1 MYRTTTPPLPTL
13 RLTIRLWC
21 FFFSTSRQFALTQL
35 TVIWAKK
42 KKKLAAKT
50 GSRLF
55 SLFLRAETWC
65 GLCRGCRKVA
75 GLTPRGVSHVF
86 GFSDDCVNE
95 CTEGPRRIV
104 RIIYYVQQTHH
115 HPPPRGGST
124 RDLAKMPNPTGT
136 WKDRIN
142 LYTMAKYIKSVCVAH
157 YVPR

>member
-1 MYRTTTPPLPTL
+1 MHRTTTPPLPTL

-21 FFFSTSRQFALTQL
+21 FFFDLSTICIDSTHGDLGNKKKTRRKNWIPAFLPLLTSRD
-35 TVIWAKK
+35 VVWAVQRVQE
-42 KKKLAAKT
+42 
-50 GSRLF
+50 SC
-55 SLFLRAETWC
+55 RAD
-65 GLCRGCRKVA
+65 A
-75 GLTPRGVSHVF
+75 PRRVPCLWI
-86 GFSDDCVNE
+86 SDDCVNE

-136 WKDRIN
+136 WNDRNN